1 MPTDSVCPKCGSGSF
16 ARAHRKKRFER
27 VVSEI
32 GLFPFRCGRCG
43 HRFSSFDLDALHME
57 HVERKAWLTSTRVF
71 WVSVVSLLILFLAF
85 YYRGGL

>member
-1 MPTDSVCPKCGSGSF
+1 
-16 ARAHRKKRFER
+16 
-27 VVSEI
+27 
-32 GLFPFRCGRCG
+32 
-43 HRFSSFDLDALHME
+43 ME